1 MELLEWWTKKHRHLI
16 KTRDG
21 DQQIKKQH
29 KNANSINQT
38 TLQMKD
44 INGQVII
51 LKSPLNLLLQQNM
64 KVAVNTKR
72 AWTKKIGSVKN
83 VEGMKVIQMIT
94 LNVTSVPSGTINMEN
109 IWKLLKKVTCTSLP
123 IATRQSLLTIYKSFI
138 RPHLDYGDVVHDQPQ
153 NETGQYMKVVS
164 IMQL

>member
-1 MELLEWWTKKHRHLI
+1 
-16 KTRDG
+16 
-21 DQQIKKQH
+21 
-29 KNANSINQT
+29 
-38 TLQMKD
+38 MKD

-94 LNVTSVPSGTINMEN
+94 LNVTSVPSGTINMQN
-109 IWKLLKKVTCTSLP
+109 I
-123 IATRQSLLTIYKSFI
+123 
-138 RPHLDYGDVVHDQPQ
+138 
-153 NETGQYMKVVS
+153 
-164 IMQL
+164 